1 MTDKV
6 VQLAK
11 EDLMVFVLQ
20 MKSIVNIYLGTEM
33 IFVEGMTFRML
44 KRTDA

>member
-1 MTDKV
+1 MTEKV

-20 MKSIVNIYLGTEM
+20 MKLTVKLYLGTEM
-33 IFVEGMTFRML
+33 IFVEGITFWML
-44 KRTDA
+44 ERTDA

>member
-1 MTDKV
+1 MTEKV

-20 MKSIVNIYLGTEM
+20 MKLTVKLYLGTEM
-33 IFVEGMTFRML
+33 IFVEGITFRML
-44 KRTDA
+44 QRTDA

>member
-20 MKSIVNIYLGTEM
+20 MKSIVKFYLGTEM
-33 IFVEGMTFRML
+33 ICVEGITFRML